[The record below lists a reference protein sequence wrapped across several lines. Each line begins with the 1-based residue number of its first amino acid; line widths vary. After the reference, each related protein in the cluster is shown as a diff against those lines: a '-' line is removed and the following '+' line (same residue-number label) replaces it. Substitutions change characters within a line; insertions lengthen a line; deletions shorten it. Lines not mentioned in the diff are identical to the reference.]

1 MVIDLDDIVD
11 AIQGGSN
18 RVEYYLNTRNGE
30 IIMRDDSLPTRELME
45 IDDEL
50 DKVYD
55 SILLMPTSR
64 DAGDIRMMR
73 EFTWTLPDGQA
84 KDALTTALSGN
95 KGIFKRFRTVLGSFG
110 LLNEW
115 YEYEDD
121 RYMDFARNW
130 CRENEVAFEEV
141 PKIVYRR
148 AVRQDV
154 AKLVELRKKQLG
166 IEDDHLDF
174 ELDRYFAAQMRNGAL
189 HQILAWW
196 KNRIVATGAIAWVFT
211 PPTEELPDGRTG
223 FLCNFWCE
231 EELKDRGYEKEIL
244 ERLLE
249 EAKRRKL
256 PVVRAY
262 GMQPEMLE
270 SMGFRAEDDVMKT
283 VLKLKK

>member
-18 RVEYYLNTRNGE
+18 SVEYYLNTRSGE

-50 DKVYD
+50 DKEYD
-55 SILLMPTSR
+55 SLILIPTAR

-73 EFTWTLPDGQA
+73 EFSWTLPDGQA
-84 KDALTTALSGN
+84 KDALSTALSGG
-95 KGIFKRFRTVLGSFG
+95 KGIFKRFRNALGNYG

-121 RYMDFARNW
+121 RYMEFAKDW
-130 CRENEVAFEEV
+130 CKANEIAFEEV

-148 AVRQDV
+148 AVRRDV
-154 AKLVELRKKQLG
+154 ETMVALRKKELG
-166 IEDDHLDF
+166 IEDDSLDF

-189 HQILAWW
+189 HQIFAWW
-196 KNRIVATGAIAWVFT
+196 KNKIVATGAIAWVFT
-211 PPTEELPDGRTG
+211 PPTPELPDGRVG
-223 FLCNFWCE
+223 YLCNFWCE
-231 EELKDRGYEKEIL
+231 EELKGKGYEKEIL

-249 EAKRRKL
+249 EAKRRRL
-256 PVVRAY
+256 PVVYAKDLTEEMTSST
-262 GMQPEMLE
+262 GFKPE
-270 SMGFRAEDDVMKT
+270 GDVFKA
-283 VLKLKK
+283 VLKIK